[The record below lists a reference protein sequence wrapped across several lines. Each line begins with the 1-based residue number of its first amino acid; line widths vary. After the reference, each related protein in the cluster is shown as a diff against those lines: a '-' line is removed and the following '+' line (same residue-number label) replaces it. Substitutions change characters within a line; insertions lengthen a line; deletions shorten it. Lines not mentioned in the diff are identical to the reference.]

1 MDIIIQNLNLSIY
14 ANACDGM
21 AELSTIVQKTS
32 DLERN
37 ESDVYTKESAPDGV
51 YLYADDGGLW
61 TPKAFKVCNP
71 IVTVKGVAIIK
82 GGQRLVVAL
91 KGSDDLMLLERDKTL
106 PGKIYETYQR
116 ALKDNEGYDNTEK
129 LLKLDSPAAK
139 FCKMLGKE
147 WYLPT
152 MSEMQLMCEYK
163 DELDEC
169 LSLAGDKMP
178 DEWHWTS
185 TRYSERS
192 HYVFDWGLGNRGIS
206 YLSSFS
212 RVRPVSALL

>member
-1 MDIIIQNLNLSIY
+1 
-14 ANACDGM
+14 
-21 AELSTIVQKTS
+21 
-32 DLERN
+32 
-37 ESDVYTKESAPDGV
+37 
-51 YLYADDGGLW
+51 
-61 TPKAFKVCNP
+61 
-71 IVTVKGVAIIK
+71 
-82 GGQRLVVAL
+82 
-91 KGSDDLMLLERDKTL
+91 
-106 PGKIYETYQR
+106 
-116 ALKDNEGYDNTEK
+116 
-129 LLKLDSPAAK
+129 
-139 FCKMLGKE
+139 
-147 WYLPT
+147 